1 METDE
6 ALYSRLK
13 NGDVRAFDVLY
24 ARYKKPLFSFLVRCL
39 GGSRADAED
48 AFHEAFMNALR
59 APEAE
64 FAREG
69 GFRPWIFRIARNV
82 ALNRIRAGRRHA
94 ENVGRAPEAQSPPS
108 AHEALA
114 AAQLRQALDRA
125 VAALPWSLAEVYHLR
140 ASGLTQEEVARV
152 LEIPLGTLKS
162 RVRLMV
168 ERLREELLP
177 WAVD

>member
-1 METDE
+1 VDTDE

-13 NGDVRAFDVLY
+13 NGDVRAFDPLY
-24 ARYKKPLFSFLVRCL
+24 ARYKRPLYGFLARMV
-39 GGSRADAED
+39 GSRADAED
-48 AFHEAFMNALR
+48 AFHETFMSALR
-59 APEAE
+59 APEAA
-64 FAREG
+64 FAADG

-82 ALNRIRAGRRHA
+82 ALNRVRADKRYA
-94 ENVGRAPEAQSPPS
+94 EHVAQAPEVEPAPS
-108 AHEALA
+108 AHDALA
-114 AAQLRQALDRA
+114 AAQLRRALDRA
-125 VAALPWSLAEVYHLR
+125 VAALPWTLAEVYYLR

-177 WAVD
+177 WAAE

>member
-1 METDE
+1 VETDE
-6 ALYSRLK
+6 SLYSRLK
-13 NGDVRAFDVLY
+13 NGDVHAFDVLY
-24 ARYKKPLFSFLVRCL
+24 ARYKRPLYGFLVRSV
-39 GGSRADAED
+39 GSRTDAED
-48 AFHEAFMNALR
+48 AFHETFMNALR
-59 APEAE
+59 APEAH
-64 FAREG
+64 FPHEG

-82 ALNRIRAGRRHA
+82 ALNRLRQGRRHA
-94 ENVGRAPEAQSPPS
+94 ENVARAPKAEPVPT

-125 VAALPWSLAEVYHLR
+125 VAALPWTLAEVYHLR

-168 ERLREELLP
+168 ERLREELMP
-177 WAVD
+177 WAAD